1 MPFKDTM
8 RRRPTLKELQ
18 DKKYPLPDSDL
29 SGMLDDLLEK
39 GVIQLPKLK
48 RPEDVRT
55 VSYTHLTLPT
65 NREV

>member
-18 DKKYPLPDSDL
+18 EKKCPFPNLDF

-39 GVIQLPKLK
+39 WVIQLPKPK
-48 RPEDVRT
+48 RPKDV
-55 VSYTHLTLPT
+55 
-65 NREV
+65 